1 MKLRVNFSADRQ
13 FSAWKSASSPS
24 RKTLQA
30 RVEGHNVNKEQTSMS
45 RLFLII
51 LTFSLFA
58 INCKG
63 QKVSNPKI
71 EKIFLDKTD
80 TTKNCYT
87 IIYPPKLPWTGYLFL
102 VPGFGETAENVLQQT
117 DLPKKLA
124 QNGILTI
131 IPTFQDGVLSFGVDS
146 LTQQT
151 FDRILKDVTSKHK
164 LIDQKFY
171 VGGFSIG
178 GSCAIK
184 YAENSDVKPIAIFA
198 IDPPLDFERF
208 YNSAKRDIRLSKDNE
223 ANQENVYMIDRLEKE
238 TGGSPKINLSE
249 YYSLSPYSFSDTTQ
263 TAIKKLINLPLR
275 IYTEPDINW
284 WLEKRGADLTSMNAT
299 ECSAMINE
307 LNRLGNPNAE
317 LITTQNKGYRKPDNK
332 RHPHSWSI
340 LDNDELIKWL
350 LKHK

>member
-1 MKLRVNFSADRQ
+1 MQKF
-13 FSAWKSASSPS
+13 F
-24 RKTLQA
+24 
-30 RVEGHNVNKEQTSMS
+30 
-45 RLFLII
+45 FII
-51 LTFSLFA
+51 LIYTNFTISC
-58 INCKG
+58 NG

-71 EKIFLDKTD
+71 EKVFLDKSD

-87 IIYPPKLPWTGYLFL
+87 IIYPPKLPCTGYLFL
-102 VPGFGETAENVLQQT
+102 VPGFGETPENVLQQT

-146 LTQQT
+146 LSQQT
-151 FDRILKDVTSKHK
+151 FDKILKDATSKLK
-164 LIDQKFY
+164 LINQNFY

-184 YAENSDVKPIAIFA
+184 YASKMVSKPTAVFA

-208 YNSAKRDIRLSKDNE
+208 YNSAKRDIRLSKDNK

-238 TGGSPKINLSE
+238 TGGSPKTNLSE

-284 WLEKRGADLTSMNAT
+284 WLKERGADLTSMNAT

-307 LNRLGNPNAE
+307 LNRLGNQNAE
-317 LITTQNKGYRKPDNK
+317 LIITQNKGNRKPDNK

-340 LDNDELIKWL
+340 VDNDELIKWL
-350 LKHK
+350 LKQK

>member
-1 MKLRVNFSADRQ
+1 MKM
-13 FSAWKSASSPS
+13 
-24 RKTLQA
+24 
-30 RVEGHNVNKEQTSMS
+30 NK
-45 RLFLII
+45 LLII

-58 INCKG
+58 INCNEG
-63 QKVSNPKI
+63 KVTDPKI
-71 EKIFLDKTD
+71 EKVFLDKTD

-87 IIYPPKLPWTGYLFL
+87 IIYPQKLPWTGYLFL

-131 IPTFQDGVLSFGVDS
+131 IPTFQDGAISFGVDS
-146 LTQQT
+146 LSQQT

-164 LIDQKFY
+164 LIDQNFY

-184 YAENSDVKPIAIFA
+184 YAENSTVKPTAVFA

-208 YNSAKRDIRLSKDNE
+208 YYSAKRDIRLSKENE

-238 TGGSPKINLSE
+238 TGGSPKTNLSK
-249 YYSLSPYSFSDTTQ
+249 YYSLSSYSFSDTTQ
-263 TAIKKLINLPLR
+263 TAIKTLINMPLR

-284 WLEKRGADLTSMNAT
+284 WLKERKADLTSMNAT

-307 LNRLGNPNAE
+307 LNRLGNQNAE
-317 LITTQNKGYRKPDNK
+317 LITTQNKGYRKPDNR

-340 LDNDELIKWL
+340 VDNDELIKWL
-350 LKHK
+350 LRQK

>member
-1 MKLRVNFSADRQ
+1 MN
-13 FSAWKSASSPS
+13 
-24 RKTLQA
+24 
-30 RVEGHNVNKEQTSMS
+30 
-45 RLFLII
+45 RLFII

-58 INCKG
+58 INCNG

-71 EKIFLDKTD
+71 EKVFLDKSD
-80 TTKNCYT
+80 STKNWYT

-102 VPGFGETAENVLQQT
+102 IPGFGETAEDVLQQT

-124 QNGILTI
+124 QSGILTI
-131 IPTFQDGVLSFGVDS
+131 IPTFQDGVLSLGVDS
-146 LTQQT
+146 LSQQT

-164 LIDQKFY
+164 LLDLKFY

-184 YAENSDVKPIAIFA
+184 YAENPSIKPTAVFA

-208 YNSAKRDIRLSKDNE
+208 YNSSKRNIRLSKDSE
-223 ANQENVYMIDRLEKE
+223 ANQESMYMIDRLEKE
-238 TGGSPKINLSE
+238 TGGSPTTNLSE
-249 YYSLSPYSFSDTTQ
+249 FYKLSPYSFSDTTQ
-263 TAIKKLINLPLR
+263 TAIKKIITIPLR

-284 WLEKRGADLTSMNAT
+284 WLKERGADYTGMNST

-307 LNRLGNPNAE
+307 LNRLGNLNAE
-317 LITTQNKGYRKPDNK
+317 LITTQNKGYRKPDNR

-340 LDNDELIKWL
+340 VENDELIKWL
-350 LKHK
+350 LKQK

>member
-1 MKLRVNFSADRQ
+1 MN
-13 FSAWKSASSPS
+13 
-24 RKTLQA
+24 
-30 RVEGHNVNKEQTSMS
+30 

-58 INCKG
+58 INCNG
-63 QKVSNPKI
+63 QKAFNPKI
-71 EKIFLDKTD
+71 EKVFLDKTD

-102 VPGFGETAENVLQQT
+102 IPGFGETAENVLQQT

-124 QNGILTI
+124 QNRILTI

-146 LTQQT
+146 LSQQT
-151 FDRILKDVTSKHK
+151 FDKILKDVTSKHK

-171 VGGFSIG
+171 IGGFSIG

-184 YAENSDVKPIAIFA
+184 YAENATIKPTAVFT

-208 YNSAKRDIRLSKDNE
+208 YNSAKRDIRLSKNND

-238 TGGSPKINLSE
+238 TGGSPKTNLTE

-307 LNRLGNPNAE
+307 LNRLGNQTAE
-317 LITTQNKGYRKPDNK
+317 LVTTQNKGYRKPDNR

-340 LDNDELIKWL
+340 VENDELIKWL
-350 LKHK
+350 LKQK

>member
-1 MKLRVNFSADRQ
+1 MINKKRT
-13 FSAWKSASSPS
+13 ASLG
-24 RKTLQA
+24 R
-30 RVEGHNVNKEQTSMS
+30 HNVNKKQTSVN
-45 RLFLII
+45 RLFLINLI
-51 LTFSLFA
+51 FLLFA
-58 INCKG
+58 INCNG

-71 EKIFLDKTD
+71 ERVFLDKTD
-80 TTKNCYT
+80 TTRNCYT

-102 VPGFGETAENVLQQT
+102 IPGFGETAENVFQQT
-117 DLPKKLA
+117 DLPQKLA
-124 QNGILTI
+124 QNGVLTI

-146 LTQQT
+146 LSQQT

-184 YAENSDVKPIAIFA
+184 YAENSTVKPTAVFA
-198 IDPPLDFERF
+198 IDPPLDFQRF

-238 TGGSPKINLSE
+238 TGGSPTTNLTE
-249 YYSLSPYSFSDTTQ
+249 YYTISPYSFSDTTQ
-263 TAIKKLINLPLR
+263 RAIKKLIEMPLR

-284 WLEKRGADLTSMNAT
+284 WLKERDADFTSMNAT

-307 LNRLGNPNAE
+307 LNRLGGKNAE
-317 LITTQNKGYRKPDNK
+317 LITTQNKGYRKPDNR

-340 LDNDELIKWL
+340 VDNDELIKWL
-350 LKHK
+350 VK